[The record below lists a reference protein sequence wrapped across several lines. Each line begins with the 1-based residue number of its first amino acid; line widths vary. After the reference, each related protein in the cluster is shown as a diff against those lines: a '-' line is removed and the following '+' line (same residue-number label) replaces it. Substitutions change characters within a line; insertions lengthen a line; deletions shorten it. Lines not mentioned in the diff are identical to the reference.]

1 MRSRSLE
8 TIGRKVNRY
17 LPPAILLLLLSGCAG
32 PLTMDNINLVERGM
46 SPERLSAMVGR
57 NPTKVVNFIDP
68 YDGLEYYVQIFPMQ
82 TGTTSYYVWNQYG
95 GYTVIAP
102 VSEGFAF
109 LFRDESLVYW
119 GFPHEYPRAEDE
131 RIRRL
136 APMIWGRWSGED
148 K

>member
-1 MRSRSLE
+1 MRRRNIENIGRTLSRSL
-8 TIGRKVNRY
+8 GA
-17 LPPAILLLLLSGCAG
+17 PILLFLLWGCAG

-68 YDGLEYYVQIFPMQ
+68 HDGLEYYVQIFPMQ
-82 TGTTSYYVWNQYG
+82 TGTTSQYVYNQYG
-95 GYTVIAP
+95 GFTVILP
-102 VSEGFAF
+102 VSEDFAF

-136 APMIWGRWSGED
+136 APMIWGRWRGED

>member
-17 LPPAILLLLLSGCAG
+17 LSPAILLLHLSGCAG

-46 SPERLSAMVGR
+46 SSERLSAMVGR
-57 NPTKVVNFIDP
+57 NPTRVVNFIDP
-68 YDGLEYYVQIFPMQ
+68 HDGLEYHVRIFPMQ
-82 TGTTSYYVWNQYG
+82 TGTTSQYVYNQYG
-95 GYTVIAP
+95 GITVILP
-102 VSEGFAF
+102 VSEDFAF

-119 GFPHEYPRAEDE
+119 GFPHEYLRAEDE

-136 APMIWGRWSGED
+136 APMILGQMER
-148 K
+148 